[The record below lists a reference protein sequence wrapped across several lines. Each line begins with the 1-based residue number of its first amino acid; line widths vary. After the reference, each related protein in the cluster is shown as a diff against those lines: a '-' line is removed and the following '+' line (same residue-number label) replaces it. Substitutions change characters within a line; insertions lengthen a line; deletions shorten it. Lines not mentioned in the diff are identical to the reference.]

1 MQLSVV
7 IPVYNDPEGLHRL
20 LAQIAGLGVFSQV
33 VVVDDASTISCRPKD
48 IGIDPATYPVAL
60 KYHRL
65 RKNRGA
71 GYARNQGLK
80 LVSSSHVLF
89 FDSDDLFT
97 DGIASLV
104 ADLQDRSFDFCIFK
118 HVDSRVHAKG
128 GYGLLD
134 SDETR
139 WQAAGAI
146 GMLGRLTPQG
156 ATELCRVAAYPWNK
170 IYRTSFLRQ
179 QNIRCTEISIHNDIE
194 IHWMSFLRAQT
205 ILFSDRICCEHFVAK
220 GQSRLTNKTGRERFE
235 VLQALAAVQREFTT
249 NPDDLPFLGAFVAF
263 YMGLFGWITQQLD
276 PSLHEDFHHEVRQF
290 LRAELSP
297 ALFTLATGRNPVLG
311 RRIID
316 LLRGQPL

>member
-7 IPVYNDPEGLHRL
+7 IPVYNDPEGLYRL
-20 LAQIAGLGVFSQV
+20 LGQIAALGVFSQV
-33 VVVDDASTISCRPKD
+33 VVVDDGSTVSCRPKD
-48 IGIDPATYPVAL
+48 IGIDPADYPVAL

-71 GYARNQGLK
+71 GYARNQGLR
-80 LVSSSHVLF
+80 LVSGSHVVF

-97 DGIASLV
+97 DGIVSLV

-118 HVDSRVHAKG
+118 HVDSRIRAKG

-134 SDETR
+134 SDEAR
-139 WQAAGAI
+139 WQAAGAV
-146 GMLGRLTPQG
+146 GLLGRLSVQG

-170 IYRTSFLRQ
+170 IYRSGFLRQ

-194 IHWMSFLRAQT
+194 IHWMGFLRAQT
-205 ILFSDRICCEHFVAK
+205 ILYSERICCEHFVAQ

-235 VLQALAAVQREFTT
+235 VLQALSAVQREFAT
-249 NPDDLPFLGAFVAF
+249 NPDDLPFLPAFVEF
-263 YMGLFGWITQQLD
+263 YTGLFGWITQQLE
-276 PSLHEDFHHEVRQF
+276 PSLHADFHREIRKF
-290 LRAELSP
+290 LRAELTP
-297 ALFTLATGRNPVLG
+297 TLFALATARNPVLG

>member
-7 IPVYNDPEGLHRL
+7 IPVYNDPEGLYRL
-20 LAQIAGLGVFSQV
+20 LGQIAALGVFSQV
-33 VVVDDASTISCRPKD
+33 VVVDDGSTVSCHPKD
-48 IGIDPATYPVAL
+48 IGINPANYPVAL

-71 GYARNQGLK
+71 GYARNQGLR
-80 LVSSSHVLF
+80 LASSSHVIF

-97 DGIASLV
+97 DNIVSLV
-104 ADLQDRSFDFCIFK
+104 ADLQGRTFDFCIFK
-118 HVDSRVHAKG
+118 HTDSRVHAKG

-134 SDETR
+134 SDETC
-139 WQAAGAI
+139 WQEAGAVGI
-146 GMLGRLTPQG
+146 LGTLTPRG
-156 ATELCRVAAYPWNK
+156 ATHLCRIAAYPWNK
-170 IYRTSFLRQ
+170 IYRTEFLRS

-194 IHWMSFLRAQT
+194 IHWISFLRAQS

-235 VLQALAAVQREFTT
+235 VLQALAVVQREFAT
-249 NPDDLPFLGAFVAF
+249 NPDDLPFLAAFVEF
-263 YMGLFGWITQQLD
+263 YTGLFGWITQQLE
-276 PSLHEDFHHEVRQF
+276 PSLHADFHREIRKF
-290 LRAELSP
+290 LRAELTP
-297 ALFTLATGRNPVLG
+297 TLFTLATARNPVLG